1 MAKCF
6 VAGTVQWGNN
16 KRWSILASNRLVFQL
31 DGAVQKHLSEMMKE
45 FRAGMC
51 VWIIYDCCDKSQVFE
66 VKTLIPYEH
75 ATQQDIEQ
83 LLIAG

>member
-1 MAKCF
+1 
-6 VAGTVQWGNN
+6 
-16 KRWSILASNRLVFQL
+16 
-31 DGAVQKHLSEMMKE
+31 MMKE